1 MTTEELELKLEA
13 QAERQNLDFKADCS
27 WDVNRFAKH
36 ILAMSNLQDGGYII
50 IGIEDKTLKRQG
62 VSDENMSSYNID
74 IMKDQM
80 TQFCDPFVDFI
91 VSFPKDS
98 KGKNYVVIK
107 VFTFREIPVICR
119 KDDSNAGVRAG
130 IIYYRNNNR
139 RIESAPISNSYDMR
153 DIIETASMRMSQKKT
168 ELGYKINSDD
178 QLKLDQ
184 ELDGL

>member
-13 QAERQNLDFKADCS
+13 QAERQNLDFKANCS

-36 ILAMSNLQDGGYII
+36 ILAMSNLRDGGYII
-50 IGIEDKTLKRQG
+50 IGIEDKRLKRQG
-62 VSDENMSSYNID
+62 VSNENILSYNTD

-80 TQFCDPFVDFI
+80 TQFCDPFVDFM
-91 VSFPKDS
+91 VSFPKDN

-107 VFTFREIPVICR
+107 VFPFREIPVICR
-119 KDDSNAGVRAG
+119 KDDSNAGVSAG

-153 DIIETASMRMSQKKT
+153 DIIETATLRMIQRKT

-178 QLKLDQ
+178 QFNLEQ
-184 ELDGL
+184 ELEGL

>member
-13 QAERQNLDFKADCS
+13 QAERQNLDFKANCC
-27 WDVNRFAKH
+27 WNVNRFAKH
-36 ILAMSNLQDGGYII
+36 ILAMSNLRDGGYII

-62 VSDENMSSYNID
+62 VSPENILSYNID
-74 IMKDQM
+74 IMKDQIA
-80 TQFCDPFVDFI
+80 QYCDPFVDFI
-91 VSFPKDS
+91 VSFPKDR
-98 KGKNYVVIK
+98 KGTGYVVIK
-107 VFTFREIPVICR
+107 VLTFREIPVICR
-119 KDDSNAGVRAG
+119 KDDSNAGVRSG

-153 DIIETASMRMSQKKT
+153 DIIETATMRMIQRKS

-178 QLKLDQ
+178 QSKLDQ